1 MICTFFGHR
10 NTPATTEKLL
20 SEILTDFIKN
30 QRADEFYVGNQGNF
44 DAMVRRQ
51 LEILRKEYNITYS
64 VVLAYLPDKNT
75 EPIPCSGYPEGIETV
90 PRKFAITYRNKWML
104 KKADTV
110 ICYVAH
116 PSSGAGQ
123 FVELAEKQGKRIL
136 NLNNYRKY

>member
-20 SEILTDFIKN
+20 CEILTDLIKH
-30 QRADEFYVGNQGNF
+30 QGADKFYVGNQGNF

-51 LEILRKEYNITYS
+51 LEILSKEYNITYS
-64 VVLAYLPDKNT
+64 VVLAYLPDKNA
-75 EPIPCSGYPEGIETV
+75 EPIPCSVYPEGIETV
-90 PRKFAITYRNKWML
+90 PRKFAIAYRNKWML
-104 KKADTV
+104 NKTDTV
-110 ICYVAH
+110 ICYVTH

-136 NLNNYRKY
+136 NINNL

>member
-20 SEILTDFIKN
+20 SEILTDLIEH
-30 QRADEFYVGNQGNF
+30 QGADEFYIGNQGNF

-51 LEILRKEYNITYS
+51 LEILSNEYNITYS
-64 VVLAYLPDKNT
+64 VILAYLPDKNA
-75 EPIPCSGYPEGIETV
+75 EPIPCSVYPEGIETV
-90 PRKFAITYRNKWML
+90 PRKFAIHYRNKWML
-104 KKADTV
+104 NKADTV

-136 NLNNYRKY
+136 NLNNL

>member
-20 SEILTDFIKN
+20 CKILTDLIEH
-30 QRADEFYVGNQGNF
+30 QGADEFYVGNQGNF

-51 LEILRKEYNITYS
+51 LEILSKEYNITYS

-75 EPIPCSGYPEGIETV
+75 EPVPCSVYPEGIETV

-104 KKADTV
+104 NKADTV
-110 ICYVAH
+110 ICYVTH

-123 FVELAEKQGKRIL
+123 FIELAEKQGKRIL

>member
-20 SEILTDFIKN
+20 CEILTDLIKN
-30 QRADEFYVGNQGNF
+30 QSADEFYVGNQGNF
-44 DAMVRRQ
+44 DAMARRQ
-51 LEILRKEYNITYS
+51 LEILSKEYNITYS

-75 EPIPCSGYPEGIETV
+75 EPIPCSVYPEGIETV

>member
-1 MICTFFGHR
+1 MQIGC
-10 NTPATTEKLL
+10 
-20 SEILTDFIKN
+20 
-30 QRADEFYVGNQGNF
+30 
-44 DAMVRRQ
+44 
-51 LEILRKEYNITYS
+51 S
-64 VVLAYLPDKNT
+64 V
-75 EPIPCSGYPEGIETV
+75 YPEGIETV

-123 FVELAEKQGKRIL
+123 FVELAEKQGKRVL

>member
-20 SEILTDFIKN
+20 CEILTDLIKT
-30 QRADEFYVGNQGNF
+30 QGADEFYVGNQGNF

-51 LEILRKEYNITYS
+51 LEILSKEYNITYS

-75 EPIPCSGYPEGIETV
+75 EPIPCSVYPEGIETV
-90 PRKFAITYRNKWML
+90 PKKFAITYRNKWML
-104 KKADTV
+104 NKADTV

-123 FVELAEKQGKRIL
+123 FVELAEKKGKRIL

>member
-10 NTPATTEKLL
+10 NTPAITEKLL
-20 SEILTDFIKN
+20 CELLTELIEH
-30 QRADEFYVGNQGNF
+30 QGADEFYVGNQGNF
-44 DAMVRRQ
+44 DTMVRRQ
-51 LEILRKEYNITYS
+51 LEKLSKAYNINYS

-75 EPIPCSGYPEGIETV
+75 EPIPCSVYPEGIETV

-123 FVELAEKQGKRIL
+123 FVVLAEKQGKRIL